1 MRALRQ
7 RPCGVHRG
15 NKFQKAMP
23 QNIQIGGKGPTVGM
37 TMTEPGRPPAVKLYT
52 NKCCPDTIDPRLKG
66 K

>member
-1 MRALRQ
+1 
-7 RPCGVHRG
+7 
-15 NKFQKAMP
+15 MP